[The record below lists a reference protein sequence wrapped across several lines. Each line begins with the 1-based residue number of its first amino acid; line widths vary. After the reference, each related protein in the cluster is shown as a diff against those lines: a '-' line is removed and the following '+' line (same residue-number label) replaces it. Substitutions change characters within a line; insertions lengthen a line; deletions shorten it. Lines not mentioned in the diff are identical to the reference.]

1 MKSDEVEKVCFQYA
15 CPRYPQCGRARG
27 KGCCIDYPEREEEL
41 VHDECG
47 PKMVLY
53 CLWRWGAD
61 GAPLPE

>member
-15 CPRYPQCGRARG
+15 CPRYPQCGCARG

-47 PKMVLY
+47 PENGFVLFKEVG
-53 CLWRWGAD
+53 R
-61 GAPLPE
+61 